1 VNASHITTLPPGKPY
16 PLGAT
21 WDGDGANFALFS
33 EHATRV
39 ELCLFDETGANEVVR
54 YVLPECS
61 DSIWHGYLS
70 GVQPGQLYGYRV
82 HGVYAP
88 HEGHRFNPNKLLVD
102 PYAKGLFGKLI
113 NHDANFGY
121 DRRNSLDD
129 LSFDRRDNACFIPKS
144 VLTDPTLPTGNENPL
159 CTPWSSSIIYELHV
173 AGTTRIHPGVK
184 KRLRGTFAGLTSDEM
199 LRHFQDLGISAV
211 ELLPIYPFTDEPHLV
226 EKGLTNYW
234 GYSPYSF
241 FAPEP
246 RYLTET
252 SKGDATGGMGE
263 FRAMVQRF
271 HSAGIEVILD
281 VVFNHTGEGGHLG
294 TTLSLRG
301 IDNASYYR
309 LDSHNPRYYVNDT
322 GCGNTL
328 NVSHPR
334 VLQMMMDS
342 LRYWVQYGQVD
353 GFRFD
358 LASSLTRT
366 EEGFHSRSGFL
377 AAVNQDPILAGTKL
391 IAEPWDLGPGG
402 YRLGAFPPRWS
413 EWNDRYRNTIRAF
426 WRGDENVISELA
438 HRITGSDDVFGV
450 RGRTPRTSINFITA
464 HDGFTLEDLVS
475 YGRKHNEV
483 NGEDNRDG
491 CDENFSWNCGVEGI
505 SSDADWVVGND
516 TVEEL
521 RQRQKR
527 NLIATLLLS
536 QGVPM
541 LLGGDELGRTQHG
554 NNNAYCQDN
563 EISWIDWTNI
573 DEDIHEF
580 VKEMIRIRS
589 ACTAFRRENFFTG
602 QTLAD
607 GPIKD
612 ITWWSPNGHEMT
624 HQDWHIPHAK
634 CLGFHVASSRDGV
647 CGERLMVMMNAHHG
661 PIRFHL
667 PPSPFGKYWRR
678 VIDTAFALDDIP
690 TDNIQ
695 ADEVFYVTG
704 HSLVLLAGVA
714 SPISSTDAKKG
725 DKK

>member
-1 VNASHITTLPPGKPY
+1 MNASNAKALPPGQPY

-33 EHATRV
+33 EHAARV
-39 ELCLFDETGANEVVR
+39 ELCLFDETGTEEVAR
-54 YVLPECS
+54 HVLAECS
-61 DSIWHGYLS
+61 DSVWHGYLS
-70 GVQPGQLYGYRV
+70 GVHPGQLYGYRV
-82 HGVYAP
+82 YGPYAP

-102 PYAKGLFGKLI
+102 PYAKGLFGQLI
-113 NHDANFGY
+113 NHDTNYGY
-121 DRRNSLDD
+121 DRRNSADD
-129 LSFDRRDNACFIPKS
+129 LSFDRRDNARFIPKCI
-144 VLTDPTLPTGNENPL
+144 LTDPALPSGNESPL
-159 CTPWSSSIIYELHV
+159 RTPWSSTIIYELHV
-173 AGTTRIHPGVK
+173 AGATRLHQGIK
-184 KRLRGTFAGLTSDEM
+184 KGLRGTFAGLTSDEM
-199 LRHFQDLGISAV
+199 LRHFQELGVSAV

-246 RYLTET
+246 RYL
-252 SKGDATGGMGE
+252 SGGSQVDPTGGMAE

-271 HSAGIEVILD
+271 HSVGIEVILD
-281 VVFNHTGEGGHLG
+281 VVFNHTGEGGQLG

-309 LDSHNPRYYVNDT
+309 LNPQNPRYYVNDT
-322 GCGNTL
+322 GCGNTM
-328 NVSHPR
+328 NISHPR
-334 VLQMMMDS
+334 VLQMVMDS
-342 LRYWVQYGQVD
+342 LRHWVVYGQVD

-358 LASSLTRT
+358 LASSLTRS

-377 AAVNQDPILAGTKL
+377 AAVTQDPILAGTKM

-426 WRGDENVISELA
+426 WRGDENIISELA

-450 RGRTPRTSINFITA
+450 QGRTPRTSINFITA

-475 YGRKHNEV
+475 YGHKHNED
-483 NGEDNRDG
+483 NGEENRDG
-491 CDENFSWNCGVEGI
+491 CDENFSWNCGIEG
-505 SSDADWVVGND
+505 DADKAISGAVRD
-516 TVEEL
+516 AIKEL

-527 NLIATLLLS
+527 NLFATLMLS

-541 LLGGDELGRTQHG
+541 VLGGDEMGRTQHG

-563 EISWIDWTNI
+563 EISWIDWSVG
-573 DEDIHEF
+573 DEDFLEF

-589 ACTAFRRENFFTG
+589 SCAAFRRESFFTG
-602 QTLAD
+602 HTIED
-607 GPIKD
+607 GPLKD
-612 ITWWSPNGHEMT
+612 ITWWSPAGHEMT
-624 HQDWHIPHAK
+624 QNDWRIPHAK
-634 CLGFHVASSRDGV
+634 CLGFHIASSTKAV

-661 PIRFHL
+661 PIRFNL
-667 PPSPFGKYWRR
+667 PPPSFGGYWRR
-678 VIDTAFALDDIP
+678 VIDTTYTLDDTPNDTIR
-690 TDNIQ
+690 
-695 ADEVFYVTG
+695 AGEVFSLKG

-714 SPISSTDAKKG
+714 TPIDPLSDEK
-725 DKK
+725 